1 MLTREY
7 KPINIT
13 RNQEEVK
20 YVTAVDSI
28 DIDSISDAP
37 TKAAI
42 EKLLVMVKSLKATT
56 KKSGKQGLTISGLFQ
71 V

>member
-56 KKSGKQGLTISGLFQ
+56 KKIW
-71 V
+71 